1 MIFRRLSLLAPVL
14 IGGLLAGCS
23 GGSES
28 PVEGK
33 SAGAEVSSLSGVA
46 TMAGTASEDIAAE
59 QKAPV
64 SEELTPEESAMV
76 KRAEEEAKNA
86 FNPATLEKPAH

>member
-14 IGGLLAGCS
+14 IGGILAGCS
-23 GGSES
+23 GGSDS

-33 SAGAEVSSLSGVA
+33 SAGTEASGVA

-86 FNPATLEKPAH
+86 FNPATLEKPAR